1 MIVTFAFSLAV
12 PHWVGFRD
20 GYQRADIYD
29 NDQVLR
35 GPARQEGQ
43 EGDGQEGGQGGGGEG
58 GGAQGED
65 REEGQEGRQEE
76 VGSRETP
83 AWRRGMAG
91 GRWAMTSAQ
100 GEQKD

>member
-35 GPARQEGQ
+35 RPARQEGQ

-58 GGAQGED
+58 GGAEGG
-65 REEGQEGRQEE
+65 EEGQEGQKGRQEE
-76 VGSRETP
+76 VGAGEGPVR
-83 AWRRGMAG
+83 RRGRAG
-91 GRWAMTSAQ
+91 RDSRQMVR
-100 GEQKD
+100 